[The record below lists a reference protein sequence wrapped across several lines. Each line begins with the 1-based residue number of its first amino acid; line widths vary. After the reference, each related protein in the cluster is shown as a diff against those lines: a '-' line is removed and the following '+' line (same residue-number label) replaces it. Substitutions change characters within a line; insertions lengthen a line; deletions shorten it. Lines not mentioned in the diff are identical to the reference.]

1 MLDLLEKAFLMGLG
15 GASLTAKRAEE
26 FVKKA
31 VEDKQVTESEGN
43 QLLKTLVDEGK
54 KANEN
59 LTAKVEEIM
68 KTRGESLLPYWK
80 KIQDLEARVA
90 ALEAELAKKSE

>member
-1 MLDLLEKAFLMGLG
+1 MLELLEKAFLMGLG

-59 LTAKVEEIM
+59 LTAKIEEVV
-68 KTRGESLLPYWK
+68 KSPGESLLPYWK

>member
-1 MLDLLEKAFLMGLG
+1 MLELLEKAFLMGLG

-43 QLLKTLVDEGK
+43 QLLRRR
-54 KANEN
+54 
-59 LTAKVEEIM
+59 
-68 KTRGESLLPYWK
+68 TRT
-80 KIQDLEARVA
+80 
-90 ALEAELAKKSE
+90 